1 MGAVVRHRAPSMS
14 SIVRTGIRTRDFTPQ
29 LLRARRVIERQ
40 ELHVDRAE
48 PLVAGRPASPR
59 PGTTLAEVLEAR

>member
-1 MGAVVRHRAPSMS
+1 MGAIVRHRAPSMS
-14 SIVRTGIRTRDFTPQ
+14 SIVRTGIRPGTSRRNFSG
-29 LLRARRVIERQ
+29 ARRVIERQ